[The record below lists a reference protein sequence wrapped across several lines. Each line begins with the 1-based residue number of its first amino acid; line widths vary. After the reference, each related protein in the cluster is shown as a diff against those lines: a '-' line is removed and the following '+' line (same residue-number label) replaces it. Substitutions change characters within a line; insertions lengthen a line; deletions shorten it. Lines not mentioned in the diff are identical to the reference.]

1 MLFATV
7 DTRPRQAGGWHFS
20 GFSGG
25 SVNARMLLLLW
36 TAGLGASALAKDDAS
51 LEGIVQLP
59 PPTVERALSQRYG
72 TNVDAPLTP
81 SNPPA
86 AVVYLEGNF
95 ASSAKSRA
103 AALPEMGQRNM
114 LFAPDLIAVHVG
126 EAVAFPNLD
135 DTYHNVFSYS
145 KTKRFDLG
153 RYRKDEKP
161 GTVVFDKPGIVTVH
175 CEIHDRMRGTIVVL
189 ETPYFQKT
197 DSAGHYRLDH
207 LPAGHFT
214 VKAWIN
220 EADVREH
227 VVDLKSGARL
237 QLDFPAK

>member
-1 MLFATV
+1 M
-7 DTRPRQAGGWHFS
+7 
-20 GFSGG
+20 
-25 SVNARMLLLLW
+25 NARLLIPVCLAGL
-36 TAGLGASALAKDDAS
+36 TAGVWAKDDAS
-51 LEGIVQLP
+51 LEGVVQLP
-59 PPTVERALSQRYG
+59 PPTVERVLNQRYG
-72 TNVDAPLTP
+72 ANVDASLTP

-86 AVVYLEGNF
+86 AVVYLEGTL
-95 ASSAKSRA
+95 SANAKPKSGDVA
-103 AALPEMGQRNM
+103 QMAQKNM
-114 LFAPDLIAVHVG
+114 LFAPDLIAVHTG
-126 EAVAFPNLD
+126 GAVEFPNLD

-145 KTKRFDLG
+145 KAKRFDLG

-161 GTVVFDKPGIVTVH
+161 GTVVFDKPGVVTVH
-175 CEIHDRMRGTIVVL
+175 CEIHDRMRGTVLVL

-220 EADVREH
+220 EANVRERAI
-227 VVDLKSGARL
+227 DLKSGARL